1 MSKHV
6 IGSIEGHNV
15 IYVEEKD
22 IVFCKNTTVPYSILK
37 RVFKNTLTKQ
47 QLKEDL
53 YYTTDGFNITLG
65 CLSTNKREY
74 QEFIKNIEKIKTDG
88 KRNK

>member
-1 MSKHV
+1 MNKHI

-15 IYVEEKD
+15 IYIEEKD
-22 IVFCKNTTVPYSILK
+22 IVFCKNTAMSYATLK
-37 RVFKNTLTKQ
+37 RVFKNALTRQ

>member
-1 MSKHV
+1 MNKYV
-6 IGSIEGHNV
+6 VGNINGYDV
-15 IYVEEKD
+15 IYGVEKD
-22 IVFCKNTTVPYSILK
+22 IVFCKNTTMPYSILK
-37 RVFKNTLTKQ
+37 RAFKNTLTRQ

-74 QEFIKNIEKIKTDG
+74 QEFIKNIEK
-88 KRNK
+88 NKKQMERKK

>member
-1 MSKHV
+1 MNKYV
-6 IGSIEGHNV
+6 VGNINGYDV
-15 IYVEEKD
+15 IYGIEKD
-22 IVFCKNTTVPYSILK
+22 IVFCKNTTVPYSTLK
-37 RVFKNTLTKQ
+37 RVFKNTLTRQ

-65 CLSTNKREY
+65 CLNTTKREY